1 MIVGRHEIRTAPPS
15 IEDAPYTGAA
25 RTRGTTREV
34 SILDV
39 LLALGPHKRAILLIT
54 VVAAIL
60 GFGISW
66 LVRPS
71 YIARIVVLPPKQ
83 NNSLATTMM
92 SELNGLGALGGLAG
106 SGLELKSEVDLY
118 AALFKSE
125 TIQDGLIKQFNLQH
139 VYDAKYL
146 SQARKDLAK
155 HSTIKTDL
163 KSNLITITFADH
175 DPKRAAAIANAYVDQ
190 YRDLSQHLAIS
201 EASQRRAFFQ
211 RQMVQ
216 AKNDLANAEQALV
229 ITQQKTGL
237 VSLDS
242 QERALIA
249 SAAALRA
256 QITVKESE
264 IQSMQAYATPENPQ
278 LIEAQRSL
286 SSLQGQLNKMGAGGD
301 TIGSQFVVP
310 QTKVPKAGMEY
321 IRRLRDVKYYET
333 IFTILARQ
341 YEVAKLDEARE
352 GQLIQVV
359 DPALVPDRKSS
370 PSRLLWTIVALLI
383 GLTASTSFFLSR
395 ATLQW
400 MHGDPETDRKL
411 TAVRLLWFHS
421 GKRAA

>member
-1 MIVGRHEIRTAPPS
+1 MIVERRDIRTAPPS
-15 IEDAPYTGAA
+15 IEDARYTGTA
-25 RTRGTTREV
+25 RPRGTTREV

-39 LLALGPHKRAILLIT
+39 LVALGPHKRAIVFIT
-54 VVAAIL
+54 VVAAIV

-71 YIARIVVLPPKQ
+71 YTARIVVLPPQQ
-83 NNSLATTMM
+83 NNSLAATMM
-92 SELNGLGALGGLAG
+92 SELSGLGALGGLAG
-106 SGLELKSEVDLY
+106 SSLGLKDQVDLY
-118 AALFKSE
+118 AQLFKTE

-139 VYDAKYL
+139 VYDKKYL
-146 SQARKDLAK
+146 SQTRKDLAK
-155 HSTIKTDL
+155 HTSIKTDL
-163 KSNLITITFADH
+163 KSNLITITFTDH
-175 DPKRAAAIANAYVDQ
+175 DAKRAAAVANAYVDQ

-229 ITQQKTGL
+229 ATQQKTGM

-256 QITVKESE
+256 QITVKEAE

-286 SSLQGQLNKMGAGGD
+286 SSLQAQLTKMGVGGE
-301 TIGSQFVVP
+301 TIGSEFVVP
-310 QTKVPKAGMEY
+310 QAKVPKAGMEY
-321 IRRLRDVKYYET
+321 VRRLRDVKYYET
-333 IFTILARQ
+333 IFNILARQ
-341 YEVAKLDEARE
+341 YEAAKLDEARE

-359 DPALVPDRKSS
+359 DPALVPD
-370 PSRLLWTIVALLI
+370 
-383 GLTASTSFFLSR
+383 
-395 ATLQW
+395 
-400 MHGDPETDRKL
+400 
-411 TAVRLLWFHS
+411 
-421 GKRAA
+421 